1 MASLPAPF
9 RDIPRA
15 KLLFDRP
22 LVIEPLS
29 QLTATLCNGV
39 HLWIQREDC
48 SSGLAFGGNKVRKLE
63 YILADALI
71 RGADTV
77 VTTGGIQSN
86 HMSQTAAPAVRLGLE
101 VGKQQTIIKR
111 SVLLTMQVALYPR
124 SLAEAKDVDYNYAG
138 NVQVQSI
145 IGAERFAIDTSEESV
160 INTLKKRGKNPYSIP
175 TGASSHPLGGLG
187 FARWA
192 FELLEQELM
201 LGMTFDI
208 IVVAAGSG
216 STLGGMVAGFKLAQ
230 KVGRQTSVKRLI
242 GFSIFNPSAKETAE
256 LVLGIAKATASKI
269 GLSPDEITTGDFEID
284 SSYLGGG
291 YGNLDN
297 LTVEGIKELARLE
310 GILTDPVYTGKAFTG
325 MLHNARSGQ
334 FSGKNVLFCHTG
346 GQAALSAY
354 PQLR

>member
-1 MASLPAPF
+1 MPNLPAPF
-9 RDIPRA
+9 GEIPRA
-15 KLLFDRP
+15 KFLFDRP

-29 QLTATLCNGV
+29 QLTATLRNGT

-63 YILADALI
+63 YVLADALI
-71 RGADTV
+71 QGADTI

-86 HMSQTAAPAVRLGLE
+86 HMSQTAAAAARLGL
-101 VGKQQTIIKR
+101 K
-111 SVLLTMQVALYPR
+111 VALYPR

-160 INTLKKRGKNPYSIP
+160 IRTLKKRGRNPYSIP

-201 LGMTFDI
+201 LGVTFDI

-230 KVGRQTSVKRLI
+230 KVGQQTSVKRLI
-242 GFSIFNPSAKETAE
+242 GFSIFNPSEKETAE

-269 GLSPDEITTGDFEID
+269 GLSPDEITGGDFEID
-284 SSYLGGG
+284 SSYLGGAYG
-291 YGNLDN
+291 YLDD
-297 LTVEGIKELARLE
+297 LTSDSIKELARLE

-325 MLHNARSGQ
+325 ILHNARSGQ
-334 FSGKNVLFCHTG
+334 FNGKNVLFCHTG

>member
-86 HMSQTAAPAVRLGLE
+86 HMSQTAAAAVRLGLE
-101 VGKQQTIIKR
+101 
-111 SVLLTMQVALYPR
+111 VALYPR

-269 GLSPDEITTGDFEID
+269 GLSPDEITTDDFEID

-334 FSGKNVLFCHTG
+334 YSGKNVLFCHTG

>member
-101 VGKQQTIIKR
+101 
-111 SVLLTMQVALYPR
+111 VALYPR

-334 FSGKNVLFCHTG
+334 YSGKNVLFCHTG